1 MVFGAVVQYKVENS
15 SILVSRETDLGI
27 VFGCNGM

>member
-15 SILVSRETDLGI
+15 GILVSMEIDLGI
-27 VFGCNGM
+27 VFGCDGM